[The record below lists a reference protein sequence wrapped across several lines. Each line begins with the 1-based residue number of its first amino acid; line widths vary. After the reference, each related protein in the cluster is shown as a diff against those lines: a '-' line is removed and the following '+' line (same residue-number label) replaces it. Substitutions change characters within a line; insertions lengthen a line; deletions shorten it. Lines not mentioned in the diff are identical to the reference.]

1 MHNSSYGDGG
11 LVVGGNDDAPR
22 PLISWDSVSLCVKH
36 ITTVCLKGCLG
47 IQWFDTHHVLDRIE
61 TGRNGIPRNPLWN
74 PRIQLQN
81 ENARP
86 LVQNYI

>member
-36 ITTVCLKGCLG
+36 ITLESDMEIWTCFKLG
-47 IQWFDTHHVLDRIE
+47 KEYIKVVYCHLAYLTYIQST
-61 TGRNGIPRNPLWN
+61 
-74 PRIQLQN
+74 
-81 ENARP
+81 
-86 LVQNYI
+86 